1 MTAEERADMLNK
13 IQNIAEKY
21 GFVVTGYEDSGD
33 LFEVIMM
40 HPKRLKIHAKRM
52 KIHEVEHSQ
61 KDNF

>member
-21 GFVVTGYEDSGD
+21 GFVVTGYEDSGY
-33 LFEVIMM
+33 LFEVTMM
-40 HPKRLKIHAKRM
+40 YPEKLKIKTY
-52 KIHEVEHSQ
+52 EVKHSQ